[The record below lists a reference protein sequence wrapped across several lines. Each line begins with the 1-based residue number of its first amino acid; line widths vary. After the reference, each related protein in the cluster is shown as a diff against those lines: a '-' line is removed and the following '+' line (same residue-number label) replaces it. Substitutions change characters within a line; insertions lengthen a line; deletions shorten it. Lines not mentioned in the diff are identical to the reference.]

1 MVYRRRDQTA
11 RRCSPYS
18 ADDGLLVLLPGSAG
32 TAKDKEKRQ
41 TGKCKYEASFHLVL
55 LLFPFLI
62 PDFGLKEP
70 MTSVNPPPVLEDAG
84 KPSASE
90 PKQPPC
96 QSMTRVAD
104 PGLLENQV
112 VKLLKNLAGYTVVA
126 V

>member
-1 MVYRRRDQTA
+1 
-11 RRCSPYS
+11 
-18 ADDGLLVLLPGSAG
+18 
-32 TAKDKEKRQ
+32 
-41 TGKCKYEASFHLVL
+41 
-55 LLFPFLI
+55 LI

-96 QSMTRVAD
+96 QSMRRVTD
-104 PGLLENQV
+104 PGLLENQL
-112 VKLLKNLAGYTVVA
+112 VKLLKNLVGYTVVA